1 MNKLK
6 SLYEIDRYTKNDY
19 IVYLF
24 SMEASSATKSK
35 PVSSRKKTSAKH
47 DDTDKITEK
56 VEGGI
61 IVRRYKGKKVDP
73 EGK

>member
-1 MNKLK
+1 MP
-6 SLYEIDRYTKNDY
+6 T
-19 IVYLF
+19 
-24 SMEASSATKSK
+24 SSATNPNPK
-35 PVSSRKKTSAKH
+35 PVSSRKKSSAKL

-61 IVRRYKGKKVDP
+61 IVRRYKGRKVDP

>member
-1 MNKLK
+1 MNKLIVNERI
-6 SLYEIDRYTKNDY
+6 YRYTRNDY

-24 SMEASSATKSK
+24 IMYTAASKAK
-35 PVSSRKKTSAKH
+35 PVSSRKKASAKN
-47 DDTDKITEK
+47 DEAEKITEK

-73 EGK
+73 EI

>member
-6 SLYEIDRYTKNDY
+6 SLYEIDRYTRNDY

-35 PVSSRKKTSAKH
+35 PVSSRKKTSAKL